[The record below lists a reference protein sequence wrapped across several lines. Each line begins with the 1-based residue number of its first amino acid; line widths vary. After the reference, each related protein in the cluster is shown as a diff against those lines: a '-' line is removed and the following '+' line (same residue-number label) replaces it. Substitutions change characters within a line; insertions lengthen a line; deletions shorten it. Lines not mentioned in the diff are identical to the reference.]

1 MGPVPRVCI
10 PLRAVPPRRDASH
23 ARIPN
28 AYRQLWMSLR
38 RRLFHT
44 HTHKRTSQKFPAF
57 RFLPYALISLCRSH
71 APLCIRLL
79 GNSCPGIETNNL
91 SFSWKIISFHH
102 FACPFENSA
111 KFRNRGK
118 LFLSYF
124 IIYLFL
130 KIFREE
136 FWENYFF
143 REKFCVLFQCLFI
156 FRKIS
161 RKRRI
166 IGLARNCQKIET
178 IIVEEVFFIRGEK
191 FWRWKLVSNLISLFR
206 RGKN

>member
-79 GNSCPGIETNNL
+79 GNSCPGIEANNL
-91 SFSWKIISFHH
+91 SFSWKIISFHRYLVH
-102 FACPFENSA
+102 SKILPSLEIVENCFFLTLLFTSFWKFFAKNFEKIISFEKNFVSYSNVYLSFG
-111 KFRNRGK
+111 KFREREGLLVWRGT
-118 LFLSYF
+118 
-124 IIYLFL
+124 
-130 KIFREE
+130 
-136 FWENYFF
+136 
-143 REKFCVLFQCLFI
+143 
-156 FRKIS
+156 
-161 RKRRI
+161 
-166 IGLARNCQKIET
+166 CQKIET

>member
-71 APLCIRLL
+71 APLFAFVSVFWEIRVLESRRTICPFLGKLFPSITLL
-79 GNSCPGIETNNL
+79 VHSKILPSLEIVENCFFLTL
-91 SFSWKIISFHH
+91 LFTSFWKFFAKNFEKIISFE
-102 FACPFENSA
+102 ENFVSYSNVYLSFG
-111 KFRNRGK
+111 KFREREGLLVWRGTVRR
-118 LFLSYF
+118 LRQLS
-124 IIYLFL
+124 
-130 KIFREE
+130 
-136 FWENYFF
+136 
-143 REKFCVLFQCLFI
+143 
-156 FRKIS
+156 
-161 RKRRI
+161 
-166 IGLARNCQKIET
+166 
-178 IIVEEVFFIRGEK
+178 
-191 FWRWKLVSNLISLFR
+191 
-206 RGKN
+206 